1 MNGNQI
7 KRLTPVVV
15 AVAGLIG
22 SIALFLWA
30 TALEREQAQVRFEQA
45 ASDRSLALKRGIDRG
60 LNAIESLEAFYRATA
75 NVGREEFKTF
85 VQQFFSQGFGLQAL
99 EWIPRITDA
108 ERRRYSQQASDD
120 LAREFR
126 IVEMDSLGRRTTA
139 AKRNEYFPVYFV
151 EPYEGNEA
159 ALGFDLSSNPARA
172 AALSKARD
180 TGGLTATER
189 ITLIQE
195 TGEQYGYLLFS
206 PVYDR
211 SMPIQTVAARRI
223 ALRGFVLGVF
233 RVGDQVEALLSP
245 LSAGGISIYVF
256 DVSASAESS
265 FLYFHESRLASNS
278 DATTPATLAELQ
290 TGVHHSTTFN
300 VGDRTWQV
308 IAVPLTDNSGV
319 HMWIR
324 STAAGGLLAFSLL
337 LALYLSNLQRR
348 SIRVE
353 ELVYQRTRLL
363 TQAEARIR
371 AMFDTAVEAIITIDQ
386 KGLIQSVNPAAE
398 RLFGY
403 AAEELDGQNVSL
415 LMPAPFREEH
425 DVYLA
430 EYLKSGVK
438 KVIGTTRELTGRH
451 KGGATFPMELAVNEW
466 FAADER
472 MFTGIVRDISDRKM
486 AEDRVL
492 ETAKIKSHFVTVVS
506 HELRTPLT
514 AIAEGVNLVLEGK
527 AGETFPEQR
536 ELLSISKRNID
547 RLSRLINEVLDFQK
561 LETGGLPLRLHR
573 ANLNAV
579 VREVRDSFD
588 RVAKVAGIELV
599 LALDEDLVEL
609 ECDCDNIM
617 QVLANL
623 VNNAIKFS
631 RASTIRLI
639 TEQLESTVRVTV
651 EDDGVGI
658 APDDIPQLFKP
669 FSQLPWDSH
678 ISGELDQTSK
688 GTGLGL
694 AISKLLI
701 EQHGGSIDVHSSP
714 GVGSSFFFTLP
725 STMVDGNS

>member
-1 MNGNQI
+1 MNGSEL

-22 SIALFLWA
+22 SIALFLW
-30 TALEREQAQVRFEQA
+30 TSALEREQAQVRFEHA
-45 ASDRSLALKRGIDRG
+45 ASDRVLAVKRGIDRSS
-60 LNAIESLEAFYRATA
+60 NAIESLEAFYRATA
-75 NVGREEFKTF
+75 PVSREEFKAF
-85 VQQFFSQGFGLQAL
+85 VQPFFSQGLGLQAL

-126 IVEMDSLGRRTTA
+126 ILEMDSLRRPTTA
-139 AKRNEYFPVYFV
+139 ARRNEYFPVYFV

-180 TGGLTATER
+180 TGGVTATER

-195 TGEQYGYLLFS
+195 TREQYGYLLFF

-211 SMPIQTVAARRI
+211 SLPTQTIAARRI

-233 RVGDQVEALLSP
+233 RVGDQVEALLSG
-245 LSAGGISIYVF
+245 LSPGGITIYLF

-265 FLYFHESRLASNS
+265 LLYLQESRLAPNS
-278 DATTPATLAELQ
+278 DATTPATLTELQ
-290 TGVHHSTTFN
+290 SGLHHSTTFN
-300 VGDRTWQV
+300 VGDRTWV
-308 IAVPLTDNSGV
+308 VMAVPSADTFVV
-319 HMWIR
+319 HLWIPL
-324 STAAGGLLAFSLL
+324 TAAGGLLAFSLL
-337 LALYLSNLQRR
+337 LALYLSNVQRR
-348 SIRVE
+348 AIRVE
-353 ELVYQRTRLL
+353 ELVDERTRLL

-371 AMFDTAVEAIITIDQ
+371 AVFDTATDAIITIDQ

-403 AAEELDGQNVSL
+403 AVEELDGQNVSL
-415 LMPAPFREEH
+415 LMPSPYREEH
-425 DVYLA
+425 DAHLA

-438 KVIGTTRELTGRH
+438 KVIGTTRELAGRH
-451 KGGATFPMELAVNEW
+451 KGGATFPVELAVNEW
-466 FAADER
+466 FAADEQ
-472 MFTGIVRDISDRKM
+472 MFTGIVRDISDRRR
-486 AEDRVL
+486 AENRIL
-492 ETAKIKSHFVTVVS
+492 ETVKMKSHFVTVVS

-527 AGETFPEQR
+527 AGETLPEQR

-561 LETGGLPLRLHR
+561 MEMGGLPLRLTR
-573 ANLNAV
+573 SDLNAL
-579 VREVRDSFD
+579 VREVGDSFGHL
-588 RVAKVAGIELV
+588 AKVAGLELV
-599 LALDEDLVEL
+599 LELDEDIAEL
-609 ECDCDNIM
+609 ECDSDKIM

-623 VNNAIKFS
+623 LNNAIKFS
-631 RASTIRLI
+631 RAGTVRLI
-639 TEQLESTVRVTV
+639 TEQLGSTVRVTV
-651 EDDGVGI
+651 QDDGVGI
-658 APDDIPQLFKP
+658 APEGIQQLFKP
-669 FSQLPWDSH
+669 FSQLPGDSH
-678 ISGELDQTSK
+678 ISEDLGQPPK

-701 EQHGGSIDVHSSP
+701 EQHGGSIDVYSSP

-725 STMVDGNS
+725 STVIDGDS

>member
-1 MNGNQI
+1 MNGNEL

-15 AVAGLIG
+15 VVAGLIG
-22 SIALFLWA
+22 SIALFLW
-30 TALEREQAQVRFEQA
+30 TSALEREQAQVRFEQA
-45 ASDRSLALKRGIDRG
+45 ASDRALAVKRGIDKS

-75 NVGREEFKTF
+75 NVSREEFKTF
-85 VQQFFSQGFGLQAL
+85 VQPFFSQGLGLQAL

-108 ERRRYSQQASDD
+108 ERRRYSQQATDD

-126 IVEMDSLGRRTTA
+126 IVEMDSLRRLTTA

-172 AALSKARD
+172 AALNKARD
-180 TGGLTATER
+180 MGGLTATER

-195 TGEQYGYLLFS
+195 TGEQYGYLLFF

-245 LSAGGISIYVF
+245 LSAGGIGIYVF
-256 DVSASAESS
+256 DVSAPAESS

-278 DATTPATLAELQ
+278 DATTPATLTGLQ
-290 TGVHHSTTFN
+290 TEVHHSTTFN

-308 IAVPLTDNSGV
+308 IAVPLADISGV
-319 HMWIR
+319 HMWIP

-337 LALYLSNLQRR
+337 LALYLSNVQRR

-353 ELVYQRTRLL
+353 ELVDQRTRLL

-386 KGLIQSVNPAAE
+386 KGLIESVNPAAE

-415 LMPAPFREEH
+415 LMPSPYREEH
-425 DVYLA
+425 DAYLA
-430 EYLKSGVK
+430 EYAKSGVK

-486 AEDRVL
+486 AEDRIL
-492 ETAKIKSHFVTVVS
+492 ETAKMKSHFVTIVS

-527 AGETFPEQR
+527 AGETLPEQR
-536 ELLSISKRNID
+536 ELLSIAKRNID

-561 LETGGLPLRLHR
+561 LETGGLPLRLER
-573 ANLNAV
+573 SDLNAL
-579 VREVRDSFD
+579 VREVRDSFS
-588 RVAKVAGIELV
+588 RLATVAGLELV
-599 LALDEDLVEL
+599 LALDEDVAEL
-609 ECDCDNIM
+609 EFDCDNIM

-651 EDDGVGI
+651 QDDGVGI
-658 APDDIPQLFKP
+658 APEDIPQLFKP
-669 FSQLPWDSH
+669 FSQLPRDSH